1 MLADSPK
8 QHAIIAKGDSAATN
22 HCIAEQDS
30 PCLKNITPNNS
41 INATLPNSVAIS
53 SNKQG
58 ELPISNRLSTKG
70 KTAIVLP
77 DLTSSSLAS
86 LGQLCD
92 DGCKVN
98 LDKHKLSVHKDEDL
112 IIEGA

>member
-1 MLADSPK
+1 M
-8 QHAIIAKGDSAATN
+8 
-22 HCIAEQDS
+22 
-30 PCLKNITPNNS
+30 
-41 INATLPNSVAIS
+41 
-53 SNKQG
+53 
-58 ELPISNRLSTKG
+58 SNRLSTKG

-98 LDKHKLSVHKDEDL
+98 LDKHKLSVHEDEDL
-112 IIEGA
+112 IIEGARNKTDGLWDIPITSLQNNYSILTTKGLYHKLNISASSKVLIPQFMKDVALLVNQNIK